1 MEPELP
7 FWGTIAAKGE
17 DGYNEEEQDYL
28 INEGIR
34 IIKDFS
40 HHPSFVMMSLG
51 NELWGSRE
59 RLGEIID
66 ILRREI
72 IQSSSQAAQTTSSS
86 GLQKFRRRIFRR
98 SKTFP

>member
-34 IIKDFS
+34 IIKEFS

-51 NELWGSRE
+51 NELWGNRE

-72 IQSSSQAAQTTSSS
+72 IQSSLQAAQTTSSS
-86 GLQKFRRRIFRR
+86 GLPRFRRRIFRR
-98 SKTFP
+98 GKTFP